1 MSGGIMNVGVGALKA
16 NQIALQTVG
25 NNIAN
30 VNTPGYSRQSA
41 VLQTVQ
47 GQATGSGFVGK
58 GVDVQTIVRSYD
70 DFLTKQSALANSN
83 ASEDKARYD
92 FLQRTQEIFQTGE
105 NGLGATIGNFFN
117 SFADVSLAPSDTTA
131 RSVVLTKADQM
142 AQQFNSNAASLGDL
156 KSGVVDQLTNDTST
170 VNNLISQI
178 ANTNYQIAQAISGGQ
193 IPNDL
198 LDQREQLIHQVN
210 KYIQTSQV
218 AGDNGQI
225 NLFICNS
232 MPVVLGSKPATLS
245 VGFDSF
251 NNTNKS
257 KLSYSMGGTSST
269 ELNEDYMGGGEIT
282 GLLKFQNKDLVDATN
297 LLGRMALAI
306 GTVLNNQQALG
317 VDLNGSAGSNL
328 YNIASIPNAL
338 SKSSNTGTARI
349 AVTVQSSPSGA
360 TSFKASDY
368 QLDFN
373 GATWT
378 ATRTLDGVTTNLS
391 ATPYNFP
398 TAPANLDGLTFTLSS
413 GTAASG
419 DSFFAR
425 PFATTASNISTAFGT
440 TQGLAMASPVAAS
453 AGVSNNGTLT
463 LQSLS
468 ALSALATIPVTPV
481 TLTFT
486 NTGSS
491 YTYTRSDGLPFAPD
505 NIYTPGT
512 AIKYNAGGTVWS
524 VTLKGIP
531 QTGDTVIIGRNSN
544 FSLDAGNAQAVL
556 DLRDVTLFDGSRPL
570 TDGYASLVAAVGV
583 KVQSAQSAQQIT
595 TDIAASIAKQKS
607 NVSGVNLDEEAAR
620 MLQYQQAY
628 QAAGKMMQIAQSI
641 FETLLQGLGR

>member
-1 MSGGIMNVGVGALKA
+1 MSGGQV
-16 NQIALQTVG
+16 
-25 NNIAN
+25 
-30 VNTPGYSRQSA
+30 
-41 VLQTVQ
+41 
-47 GQATGSGFVGK
+47 
-58 GVDVQTIVRSYD
+58 
-70 DFLTKQSALANSN
+70 
-83 ASEDKARYD
+83 
-92 FLQRTQEIFQTGE
+92 
-105 NGLGATIGNFFN
+105 
-117 SFADVSLAPSDTTA
+117 
-131 RSVVLTKADQM
+131 
-142 AQQFNSNAASLGDL
+142 
-156 KSGVVDQLTNDTST
+156 
-170 VNNLISQI
+170 
-178 ANTNYQIAQAISGGQ
+178 
-193 IPNDL
+193 PNDL
-198 LDQREQLIHQVN
+198 LDQRDQLIHQVN

-225 NLFICNS
+225 SLFICNS

-245 VGFDSF
+245 VGYDSF

-257 KLSYSMGGTSST
+257 KLSYSLGGTSTT
-269 ELNEDYMGGGEIT
+269 ELNEDFMGGGEIT

-317 VDLNGSAGSNL
+317 VDPNGNAGSNL

-338 SKSSNTGTARI
+338 SKSSNTGTASI

-368 QLDFN
+368 QLDYN

-391 ATPYNFP
+391 AAPYNFP

-425 PFATTASNISTAFGT
+425 PFATTASNISTAFAT

-453 AGVSNNGTLT
+453 AGVSNKGTLT

-468 ALSALATIPVTPV
+468 ALSALGTIPVTPV

-491 YTYTRSDGLPFAPD
+491 YTYTRSDGLPFVP
-505 NIYTPGT
+505 NNTYTPGT
-512 AIKYNAGGTVWS
+512 AISYNAGGTGWS

-556 DLRDVTLFDGSRPL
+556 DLRDLTLFDGLRPL

-583 KVQSAQSAQQIT
+583 KVQSAQSAQQIS
-595 TDIAASIAKQKS
+595 TDISASLDKQKTS
-607 NVSGVNLDEEAAR
+607 ISGVNLDEEAAR

-641 FETLLQGLGR
+641 FQTLLQGLG

>member
-1 MSGGIMNVGVGALKA
+1 
-16 NQIALQTVG
+16 
-25 NNIAN
+25 
-30 VNTPGYSRQSA
+30 
-41 VLQTVQ
+41 
-47 GQATGSGFVGK
+47 
-58 GVDVQTIVRSYD
+58 
-70 DFLTKQSALANSN
+70 
-83 ASEDKARYD
+83 
-92 FLQRTQEIFQTGE
+92 
-105 NGLGATIGNFFN
+105 
-117 SFADVSLAPSDTTA
+117 
-131 RSVVLTKADQM
+131 
-142 AQQFNSNAASLGDL
+142 
-156 KSGVVDQLTNDTST
+156 
-170 VNNLISQI
+170 
-178 ANTNYQIAQAISGGQ
+178 
-193 IPNDL
+193 
-198 LDQREQLIHQVN
+198 
-210 KYIQTSQV
+210 
-218 AGDNGQI
+218 
-225 NLFICNS
+225 

-317 VDLNGSAGSNL
+317 LDPNGNAGSNL

-419 DSFFAR
+419 DSFFTR
-425 PFATTASNISTAFGT
+425 PFATTASSISTAFAT

>member
-1 MSGGIMNVGVGALKA
+1 
-16 NQIALQTVG
+16 
-25 NNIAN
+25 
-30 VNTPGYSRQSA
+30 
-41 VLQTVQ
+41 
-47 GQATGSGFVGK
+47 
-58 GVDVQTIVRSYD
+58 
-70 DFLTKQSALANSN
+70 
-83 ASEDKARYD
+83 
-92 FLQRTQEIFQTGE
+92 
-105 NGLGATIGNFFN
+105 
-117 SFADVSLAPSDTTA
+117 
-131 RSVVLTKADQM
+131 
-142 AQQFNSNAASLGDL
+142 
-156 KSGVVDQLTNDTST
+156 
-170 VNNLISQI
+170 
-178 ANTNYQIAQAISGGQ
+178 
-193 IPNDL
+193 
-198 LDQREQLIHQVN
+198 
-210 KYIQTSQV
+210 
-218 AGDNGQI
+218 
-225 NLFICNS
+225 
-232 MPVVLGSKPATLS
+232 
-245 VGFDSF
+245 
-251 NNTNKS
+251 
-257 KLSYSMGGTSST
+257 
-269 ELNEDYMGGGEIT
+269 
-282 GLLKFQNKDLVDATN
+282 
-297 LLGRMALAI
+297 LAI

-317 VDLNGSAGSNL
+317 LDPNGNAGSNL

-419 DSFFAR
+419 DSFFTR
-425 PFATTASNISTAFGT
+425 PFATTASSISTAFAT

-453 AGVSNNGTLT
+453 AGVSNKGTLT

-556 DLRDVTLFDGSRPL
+556 DLRDLTLFDGLRPL

>member
-83 ASEDKARYD
+83 SSEDKARYD

-131 RSVVLTKADQM
+131 RSVVMTKADQM
-142 AQQFNSNAASLGDL
+142 AQQFNSNAASLADL

-198 LDQREQLIHQVN
+198 LDQRDQLIHQVN

-218 AGDNGQI
+218 TGDNGQI
-225 NLFICNS
+225 NLFISNS

-317 VDLNGSAGSNL
+317 LDPNGNAGSNL

-373 GATWT
+373 GTTWT

-419 DSFFAR
+419 DSFFTR
-425 PFATTASNISTAFGT
+425 PFATTASSISTAFAT

-453 AGVSNNGTLT
+453 AGVSNKGTLT

-468 ALSALATIPVTPV
+468 ALSALGTIPVTPV

-512 AIKYNAGGTVWS
+512 AIKYNAEGTVWS

-556 DLRDVTLFDGSRPL
+556 DLRDLTLFDGLRPL